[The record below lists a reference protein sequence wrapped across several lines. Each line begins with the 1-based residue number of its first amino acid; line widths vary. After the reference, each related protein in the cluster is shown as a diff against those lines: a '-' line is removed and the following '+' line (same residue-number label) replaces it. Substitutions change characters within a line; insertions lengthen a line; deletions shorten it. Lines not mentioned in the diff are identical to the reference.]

1 MVGARV
7 RVCRFWAV
15 HGGGGGGGGY
25 VWLAGMFPKED

>member
-15 HGGGGGGGGY
+15 HGGGGGY